1 MQDAQKRLGHF
12 KAYAGRGAAG
22 VGGRQS
28 PAALDK
34 LLLGDGLPAP
44 PPSSTRT
51 YISVA
56 ETHSFFTT
64 FMTLEEKLLLKVRQA
79 AASLVRSS
87 RAFGPLNPGGEGDA
101 GLLVHGL

>member
-28 PAALDK
+28 PATLDK

-79 AASLVRSS
+79 AAEPSTIEPCF
-87 RAFGPLNPGGEGDA
+87 RASQPRRGGGRWLA
-101 GLLVHGL
+101 GA